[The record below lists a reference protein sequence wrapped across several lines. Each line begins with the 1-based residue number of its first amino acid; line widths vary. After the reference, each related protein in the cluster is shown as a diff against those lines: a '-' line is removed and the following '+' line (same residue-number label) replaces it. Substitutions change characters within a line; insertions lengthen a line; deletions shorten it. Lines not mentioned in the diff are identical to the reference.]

1 MSGGSRNQV
10 EFAHDLAEFFGPA
23 VATQQIVTIQTPQKT
38 FSGCTFTPK
47 TTTFDVDIWRLS
59 LPTTAKSGLTYVDNV
74 IRFEKT
80 ASPTFFRILVASPG
94 SLQTSDWE
102 SIAASDGMVG
112 TTSGG
117 RRFGI
122 C

>member
-23 VATQQIVTIQTPQKT
+23 VHTQQIITVQTPQKT
-38 FSGCTFTPK
+38 FDNCTFTPK
-47 TTTFDVDIWRLS
+47 KTTFNVDIWRLS
-59 LPTTAKSGLTYVDNV
+59 LPTPAKTGLTYADNV

-80 ASPTFFRILVASPG
+80 ASPTFFKIRVAAQDSQQA
-94 SLQTSDWE
+94 SEWEQTS
-102 SIAASDGMVG
+102 SSSGFVG

-117 RRFGI
+117 RKFGI
-122 C
+122 S